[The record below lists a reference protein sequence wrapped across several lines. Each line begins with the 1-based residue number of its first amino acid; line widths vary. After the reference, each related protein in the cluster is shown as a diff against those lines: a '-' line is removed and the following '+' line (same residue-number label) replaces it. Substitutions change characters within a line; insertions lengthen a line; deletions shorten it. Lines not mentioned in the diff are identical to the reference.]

1 MATVA
6 VSYSSKTDMTITLA
20 SLATDASLFTGREA
34 SQKDNT
40 SDLYDDFLISGF
52 ITVGTTPTIN
62 KLILV
67 YAIGS
72 PVSLATTAVDVFDGT
87 DSAETVTSAGV
98 GSGYLRPV
106 AQLVVDATTS
116 NRVYPFGPV
125 SLASLSGGV
134 VPPFWTIFVT
144 HNTGVNLNSTAENHA
159 ISWVGVKYTVA

>member
-1 MATVA
+1 MATVN

-20 SLATDASLFTGREA
+20 SLASDTTQLVGREA

-67 YAIGS
+67 YAVGS
-72 PVSLATTAVDVFDGT
+72 PVSMATTNVDVFDGT

-98 GSGYLRPV
+98 GYGILKPV

-116 NRVYPFGPV
+116 DRKYPFGPV
-125 SLASLSGGV
+125 SLASLFGNV

-144 HNTGVNLNSTAENHA
+144 HNTGVNLNSTAGNHA
-159 ISWVGVKYTVA
+159 ISWVGVKYTIA